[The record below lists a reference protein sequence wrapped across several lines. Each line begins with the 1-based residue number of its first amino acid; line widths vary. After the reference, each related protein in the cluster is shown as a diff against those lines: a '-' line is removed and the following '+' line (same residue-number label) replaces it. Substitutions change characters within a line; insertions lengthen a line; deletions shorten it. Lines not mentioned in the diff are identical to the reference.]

1 MNKILDF
8 FKTPTPFAMAAK
20 ELEEANR
27 ELLRA
32 QSAADYAIN
41 MCKYN
46 QDRITRLTE
55 ILRAEVLDPA

>member
-8 FKTPTPFAMAAK
+8 FKTPSPFAMAVK

-27 ELLRA
+27 ELLQA

-55 ILRAEVLDPA
+55 ILRAEVLDPS